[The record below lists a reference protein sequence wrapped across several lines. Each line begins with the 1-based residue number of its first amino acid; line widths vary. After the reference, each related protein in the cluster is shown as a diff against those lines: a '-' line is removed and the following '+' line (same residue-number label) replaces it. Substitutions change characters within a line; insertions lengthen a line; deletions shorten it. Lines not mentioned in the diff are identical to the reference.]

1 MKIVY
6 MGTPQFAVPALGA
19 LSKSKHQIACVV
31 TGEDKPSGRGKKVQS
46 TPVKLKA
53 RELGLSVITPIS
65 LKSDEFYEELKAIK
79 PDLIVVIAFRILPER
94 IFELPKFGTINIHGS
109 LLPKY
114 RGAAPIHW
122 AIINGEKETGL
133 TSFFLKKKVDTG
145 DMILQEKT
153 KISEDDTYDTL
164 SERMSEMAGPFLV
177 RTIDLIESGQVK
189 LMKQDEKQASPAPK
203 LTPENCQVDFGFPA
217 ENVHNFIR
225 GLSTTPGAY
234 TYFRDQKIKL
244 YQSRLPENTVTNAAD
259 SGTILPDKARLL
271 VKCAQSAVELLE
283 VVPEGRKPMDGRS
296 FINGFQ
302 PKNGEMMGKIM
313 KVTRG

>member
-6 MGTPQFAVPALGA
+6 MGTPRFAVPALEA
-19 LSKSKHQIACVV
+19 LSKSKHQITAVV
-31 TGEDKPSGRGKKVQS
+31 TGEDKPSGRGKKVQA

-53 RELGLSVITPIS
+53 AKLGLSVITPNS
-65 LKSDEFYEELKAIK
+65 LKSDKFYEELKSIN

-94 IFELPKFGTINIHGS
+94 IFELPKNGTINIHGS

-145 DMILQEKT
+145 DLILQEKT
-153 KISEDDTYDTL
+153 RITEDDTYDTL
-164 SERMSEMAGPFLV
+164 AARMSEMAGPFLI
-177 RTIDLIESGQVK
+177 RTIDLVESGQVK

-234 TYFRDQKIKL
+234 TYFREQKIKL
-244 YQSRLPENTVTNAAD
+244 YKSCLPENPVANAAD
-259 SGTILPDKARLL
+259 SGSILPDKTRLL
-271 VKCAQSAVELLE
+271 VKCAKSAIELLE
-283 VVPEGRKPMDGRS
+283 VVPEGRKAMDGRS
-296 FINGFQ
+296 FINGFRPQ
-302 PKNGEMMGKIM
+302 EGEMFGKAV

>member
-6 MGTPQFAVPALGA
+6 MGTPKFAVPALMA
-19 LSKSKHQIACVV
+19 LSKSRHQIVAVV
-31 TGEDKPSGRGKKVQS
+31 TGEDKPSGRGKKVQP

-53 RELGLSVITPIS
+53 QELGLTVLTPKS
-65 LKSDEFYEELKAIK
+65 LKSDELFDQLKLIN

-145 DMILQEKT
+145 DMILQKT
-153 KISEDDTYDTL
+153 TTIENDDTYDSL
-164 SERMSEMAGPFLV
+164 SRRMSEMAGPFLLK
-177 RTIDLIESGQVK
+177 TIEVIESGKVELK
-189 LMKQDEKQASPAPK
+189 KQDDKLASPAPK
-203 LTPENCQVDFGFPA
+203 LVAENCMIDFGFPA
-217 ENVHNFIR
+217 INVHNFIR

-244 YQSRLPENTVTNAAD
+244 YKSHLPEIGIDSAHESGAIIPDKSRLL
-259 SGTILPDKARLL
+259 I
-271 VKCAQSAVELLE
+271 KCAKSTIEILE
-283 VVPEGRKPMDGRS
+283 IVPQGRKAMDGRS
-296 FINGFQ
+296 FINGFRPQ
-302 PKNGEMMGKIM
+302 AGEMFGKTV
-313 KVTRG
+313 KAVKG